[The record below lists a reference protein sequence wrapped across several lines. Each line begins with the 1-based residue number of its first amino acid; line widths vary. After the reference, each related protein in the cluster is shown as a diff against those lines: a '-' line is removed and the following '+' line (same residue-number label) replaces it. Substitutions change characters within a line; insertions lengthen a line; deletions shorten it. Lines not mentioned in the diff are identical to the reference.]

1 MAVEKMSLAK
11 ALNESLRKA
20 LDTDPKVLIMGED
33 VGKLGGV
40 FRITDGL
47 QKDFGEGRV
56 IDTPLAE
63 SGIVGTAIGLALRG
77 YRPIVEIQ
85 FDGFVFPAYDQ
96 IVTQLAKMHARALG
110 KVKMPVVIRIPYGGG
125 IGAVEHHS
133 ESPEALFAHVAG
145 LKVVSP
151 SNASDAYWMMQQAVQ
166 SDDPII
172 FFEPKRRYWDKGE
185 LDTESIPGPLHKA
198 AVAREGSDL
207 TLVAYGPMV
216 KVCLEAAAAA
226 QEEGKS
232 VEVLD
237 LRSMSPID
245 FDAVQASVEKTGLL
259 VVVHEAPVFYGS
271 GAEIAARITERC
283 FYHLEAPVLRVGGY
297 HAPTRRPGWRTST
310 CRVSTGCSM
319 PSTARWRTEE
329 RVVTTMTET
338 SARFREFKMP
348 DVGEGLTEAEIL
360 KWFVQP
366 GDTVTDGQVVC
377 EVETAKAAVELP
389 IPFDGVVHELRFP
402 EGTTVDVGEVIIA
415 VDVAPGSGDAPAEPE
430 PVQEAVAEPAAEEA
444 PKGRQ
449 PVLVGYG
456 VAESSTK
463 RRARKGAEI
472 PGPAAAAAQAEING
486 HRAKVAESRPLAK
499 PPVRKLAKDLGID
512 LATVT
517 PTGEGGVITREDVH
531 AAAAPAPAEAPVR
544 AEEAV
549 AAPAPVEAVAPVGRE
564 TRIPVKGVRKAIAQA
579 MVGSAFT
586 APHVTEFVTVDVTR
600 TMKLVAELKEDKDMA
615 GVRVNPL
622 LVIAKALLVAI
633 KRNPAV
639 NAAWDEA
646 NQEIV
651 QKHYVNLGIAA
662 ATPRGLIVPNI
673 KDAHDKTLP
682 ELGAALA
689 DLVSTA
695 REGKT
700 SPAAMAGG
708 TVTITNVGVFG
719 VDTGTPIL
727 NPGESA
733 ILAVGAIKLQPWVH
747 KGKVKPR
754 QVTTLALSF
763 DHRLVDGELG
773 SKVLADVAAILE
785 QPKRLITWG

>member
-1 MAVEKMSLAK
+1 M
-11 ALNESLRKA
+11 
-20 LDTDPKVLIMGED
+20 
-33 VGKLGGV
+33 
-40 FRITDGL
+40 
-47 QKDFGEGRV
+47 
-56 IDTPLAE
+56 
-63 SGIVGTAIGLALRG
+63 
-77 YRPIVEIQ
+77 
-85 FDGFVFPAYDQ
+85 
-96 IVTQLAKMHARALG
+96 
-110 KVKMPVVIRIPYGGG
+110 
-125 IGAVEHHS
+125 
-133 ESPEALFAHVAG
+133 
-145 LKVVSP
+145 
-151 SNASDAYWMMQQAVQ
+151 
-166 SDDPII
+166 
-172 FFEPKRRYWDKGE
+172 
-185 LDTESIPGPLHKA
+185 
-198 AVAREGSDL
+198 
-207 TLVAYGPMV
+207 
-216 KVCLEAAAAA
+216 
-226 QEEGKS
+226 
-232 VEVLD
+232 
-237 LRSMSPID
+237 
-245 FDAVQASVEKTGLL
+245 
-259 VVVHEAPVFYGS
+259 
-271 GAEIAARITERC
+271 
-283 FYHLEAPVLRVGGY
+283 
-297 HAPTRRPGWRTST
+297 
-310 CRVSTGCSM
+310 
-319 PSTARWRTEE
+319 
-329 RVVTTMTET
+329 TTMTET

-402 EGTTVDVGEVIIA
+402 EGTTVDVGQVIIA
-415 VDVAPGSGDAPAEPE
+415 VDVAPGSGDAPAPAAAPAQE
-430 PVQEAVAEPAAEEA
+430 PVESADAGEGEGDA
-444 PKGRQ
+444 PKGRT

-463 RRARKGAEI
+463 RRPRKGASAAPEAAAVAAAVQAELN
-472 PGPAAAAAQAEING
+472 GHAAPAASPAPAPAP
-486 HRAKVAESRPLAK
+486 VADAPAGGRPLAK

-512 LATVT
+512 LATVV
-517 PTGEGGVITREDVH
+517 PTGKDGVITREDVH
-531 AAAAPAPAEAPVR
+531 AAAAPAATTP
-544 AEEAV
+544 V
-549 AAPAPVEAVAPVGRE
+549 AAPAPSQAAPEVPAAAVASDSARE

-622 LVIAKALLVAI
+622 LIIAKALLVAI
-633 KRNPAV
+633 KRNPEV

-682 ELGAALA
+682 QLATALGEL
-689 DLVSTA
+689 VTTA
-695 REGKT
+695 RDGKT

-785 QPKRLITWG
+785 QPKRLITWA